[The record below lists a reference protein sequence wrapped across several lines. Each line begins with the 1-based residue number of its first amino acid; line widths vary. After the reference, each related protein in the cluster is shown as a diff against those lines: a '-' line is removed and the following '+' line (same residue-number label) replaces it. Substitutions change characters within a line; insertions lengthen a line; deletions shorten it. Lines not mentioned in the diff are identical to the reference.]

1 MPDNKP
7 MTPEE
12 FSQHI
17 YDVSTKTAREGRFV
31 QYEWIKSIR
40 AYTESIRRE
49 GHDSGAIWMLNAI
62 CASLCAYPYGGGDIE
77 IMKAVENIRRE
88 AKLEEHIE
96 SCPECRESY
105 PCGREK
111 FLRKITIDTPPA
123 AAEAVCPRCE
133 GERVIMVKEAGA
145 GYADD
150 LAEYEPCPDCHGT
163 GKAVSK

>member
-49 GHDSGAIWMLNAI
+49 AKQEEARKWNAAMGFHATMITDEMRDWIAKRHRELQADMLPDVN
-62 CASLCAYPYGGGDIE
+62 CYTLPDG
-77 IMKAVENIRRE
+77 
-88 AKLEEHIE
+88 
-96 SCPECRESY
+96 SCEGSNCMH
-105 PCGREK
+105 
-111 FLRKITIDTPPA
+111 DTPPA
-123 AAEAVCPRCE
+123 TAEAVCPTCK
-133 GERVIMVKEAGA
+133 GSGKF
-145 GYADD
+145 
-150 LAEYEPCPDCHGT
+150 T
-163 GKAVSK
+163 GLFRNEDSP